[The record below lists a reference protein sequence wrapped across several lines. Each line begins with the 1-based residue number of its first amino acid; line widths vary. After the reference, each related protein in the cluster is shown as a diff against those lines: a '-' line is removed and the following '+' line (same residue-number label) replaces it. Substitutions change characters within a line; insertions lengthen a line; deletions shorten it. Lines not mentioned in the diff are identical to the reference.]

1 MASRADRLAK
11 FFSLILNGKRTV
23 TTAENFILLLE
34 SIHDQS
40 DHAACFERI
49 IASPSARTAIHTGIR
64 FNTKPGFLNAHT
76 SSLIQYLSEPSVK
89 NLCNGQILHDFIGL
103 IVEPPTVWNAFMEAF
118 LGGQLTEPAIQA
130 FVWLLIENLARS
142 SVSQIDFLSD
152 AKRVDDNGSLLR
164 AALPETHRY
173 GQKLHQI
180 LQLRTSN
187 TVVQDVN
194 YIPGGRHDNDHADF
208 HQIAIYPTHDE
219 FRSSD
224 KPFYRRAE
232 EIQQLPVDVRVAGH
246 LDNQFRLLREDMLS
260 EIREELRLTGGKK
273 KKRRTATLLQGLF
286 LEQVFHGTDKRR
298 SPCGLVISCLQGLE
312 ALTSRNKDERK
323 TLLKSDRGYLRHQ
336 SFGCLLRGQE
346 ILSFAT
352 IDRQVDYLL
361 EDPPCITLRV
371 IGDEAV
377 RKTLSYFKLY
387 KDIQFLLVDAP
398 VFAYE
403 PILKRLKEK
412 VDLPLA
418 SELLLYESG
427 STVSHSRT
435 LPLAL
440 ADTLDDE
447 HTELQDIL
455 QTEKPIVLDPSQR
468 ESLVSGLTQSVSL
481 IQGPP
486 GICRSSTSLVAN
498 R

>member
-1 MASRADRLAK
+1 
-11 FFSLILNGKRTV
+11 
-23 TTAENFILLLE
+23 
-34 SIHDQS
+34 
-40 DHAACFERI
+40 
-49 IASPSARTAIHTGIR
+49 
-64 FNTKPGFLNAHT
+64 
-76 SSLIQYLSEPSVK
+76 
-89 NLCNGQILHDFIGL
+89 
-103 IVEPPTVWNAFMEAF
+103 
-118 LGGQLTEPAIQA
+118 
-130 FVWLLIENLARS
+130 
-142 SVSQIDFLSD
+142 
-152 AKRVDDNGSLLR
+152 
-164 AALPETHRY
+164 
-173 GQKLHQI
+173 
-180 LQLRTSN
+180 
-187 TVVQDVN
+187 
-194 YIPGGRHDNDHADF
+194 
-208 HQIAIYPTHDE
+208 
-219 FRSSD
+219 
-224 KPFYRRAE
+224 
-232 EIQQLPVDVRVAGH
+232 
-246 LDNQFRLLREDMLS
+246 MLS